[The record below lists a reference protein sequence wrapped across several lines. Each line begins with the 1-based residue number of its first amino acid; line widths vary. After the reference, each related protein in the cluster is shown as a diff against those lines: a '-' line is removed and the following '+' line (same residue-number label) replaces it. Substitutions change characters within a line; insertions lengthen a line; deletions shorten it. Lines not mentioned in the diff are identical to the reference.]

1 MNISTHL
8 DVDLVAV
15 ESTDRVSLMV
25 DITAPTSD
33 AQKVRPGQGIEIV
46 LDRSGSMSGQ
56 SLESAKESIIKLIDR
71 LAPQDSF
78 GLVSFDDTALIE
90 VPFRTLAQHDL
101 LIVKNIIAN
110 LNPGGST
117 DLAAGYLLGLR
128 ELKDHKKDG
137 GAALILISDGHAN
150 AGEQNPKVLGDIAT
164 KASKS
169 AIVTTTIGLGNG
181 YDETL
186 LEALSAGGG
195 GSHRFAYT
203 SDEAIAVISSEVS
216 NLLEK
221 SAINMLLKVTPV
233 AGLNASPHIEILQRL
248 PFWQESGTYF
258 VQLGDMYA
266 GENRRFMIDFEV
278 PQIASLGLA
287 TIANIV
293 IDYTNL
299 VNMTEVSVT
308 LPVQV
313 NVVPDDIAKGR
324 VIDPVIRAERLVL
337 KAQSEKL
344 LATEEIRSGK
354 VKEAAD
360 RLNKTANNLRHE
372 VASFD
377 ISDARV
383 KSTVDSVNTEA
394 DEMDRLAKYAVEE
407 DAQYSAKRNLE
418 SFSRSSR
425 SKNFRDENS

>member
-46 LDRSGSMSGQ
+46 LDRSGSMSGE
-56 SLESAKESIIKLIDR
+56 SLDSAKESILKLIDR

-90 VPFRTLAQHDL
+90 IPFRTLAQHDI
-101 LIVKNIIAN
+101 LIVKNIVAN
-110 LNPGGST
+110 LNAGGST

-128 ELKDHKKDG
+128 ELKDHNKDG
-137 GAALILISDGHAN
+137 GAAIILISDGHAN
-150 AGEQNPKVLGDIAT
+150 AGEQSPTVLGDIAT

-203 SDEAIAVISSEVS
+203 TDEAIAVISSEVR

-221 SAINMLLKVTPV
+221 SAINLLLKVTPV

-248 PFWQESGTYF
+248 PFWQDNGSYF
-258 VQLGDMYA
+258 VQLGDMYS
-266 GENRRFMIDFEV
+266 GENRRFMIDFDV

-287 TIANIV
+287 TLANIV

-299 VNMTEVSVT
+299 VDMTEVSVT

-313 NVVPDDIAKGR
+313 NVVPDDLAQGR
-324 VIDPVIRAERLVL
+324 VIDPVVRAERLVL
-337 KAQSEKL
+337 KAQAEKL

-354 VKEAAD
+354 VKDAAD
-360 RLNKTANNLRHE
+360 RLNQTAKNLRSE
-372 VASFD
+372 VSSLD
-377 ISDARV
+377 ISNARV
-383 KSTVDSVNTEA
+383 KATVDSVHAEA
-394 DEMDRLAKYAVEE
+394 VEMERLAKYAVEE
-407 DAQYSAKRNLE
+407 DAHYSAKRNLE
-418 SFSRSSR
+418 SFSRMSR
-425 SKNFRDENS
+425 SKNFREENN